1 MAIVVF
7 EDTYLAVVEVF
18 IVYNETDDGD
28 RQFPVMEDI
37 RLHSA
42 PW

>member
-7 EDTYLAVVEVF
+7 EDTYLAVVEVS

-28 RQFPVMEDI
+28 RQFHVVEDI